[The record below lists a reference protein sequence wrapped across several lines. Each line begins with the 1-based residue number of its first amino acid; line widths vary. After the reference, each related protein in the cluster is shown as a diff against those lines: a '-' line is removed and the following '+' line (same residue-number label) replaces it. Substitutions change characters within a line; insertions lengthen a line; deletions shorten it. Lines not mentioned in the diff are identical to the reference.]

1 MNANQLLKSLLIAVP
16 MLTLAACSSSQGA
29 DDAASQQTNQ
39 QQQQGQQ
46 GSGVELDAAE
56 RTKTPEEIR
65 AEQMETLRQENIVY
79 FAFDDSRVSS
89 EYAQMLSEHADFLV
103 QNPNV
108 TVTIEGHADERGTP
122 EYNIALGERRAKA
135 VAQYLQNL
143 GVSSSQMEVV
153 SYGEEK
159 PLVNASTQSAYAKN
173 RRGVL
178 VY

>member
-89 EYAQMLSEHADFLV
+89 EYAQMLSEHAEFLV

-108 TVTIEGHADERGTP
+108 TETIEGHADERGTP

-143 GVSSSQMEVV
+143 GVSSSQMETV

>member
-29 DDAASQQTNQ
+29 DDAANQQTNQ

-46 GSGVELDAAE
+46 DSGVELDAAE
-56 RTKTPEEIR
+56 RAKTPEEIR

-89 EYAQMLSEHADFLV
+89 EYAQMLSEHAEFLV

-108 TVTIEGHADERGTP
+108 TVTVEGHADERGTP

-143 GVSSSQMEVV
+143 GVSASQVETV

>member
-29 DDAASQQTNQ
+29 DDAANQQTNQ
-39 QQQQGQQ
+39 QQQDQQ

-56 RTKTPEEIR
+56 RAKTPEEIR

-89 EYAQMLSEHADFLV
+89 EYGQMLSEHADFLV

-143 GVSSSQMEVV
+143 GVSSNQMETV

>member
-1 MNANQLLKSLLIAVP
+1 MNATQLLKSLLIAVP
-16 MLTLAACSSSQGA
+16 MVTLAACSSSQGA
-29 DDAASQQTNQ
+29 DEMAGQQTNQ
-39 QQQQGQQ
+39 NQGQEQ
-46 GSGVELDAAE
+46 GSGVDVNAAD
-56 RTKTPEEIR
+56 RVKTPEEIR
-65 AEQMETLRQENIVY
+65 AEKMETLRQENIVY
-79 FAFDDSRVSS
+79 FSFDDSRVSS
-89 EYAQMLSEHADFLV
+89 EYAQMLQGHAEFLV
-103 QNPNV
+103 QNPSLTV
-108 TVTIEGHADERGTP
+108 TVEGHTDERGTP

-143 GVSSSQMEVV
+143 GVSASQIETV